1 MEKFN
6 EINEFKKRILSSIIL
21 LPLVIFTIIE
31 GSYLF
36 YFLLIVAL
44 FISASEWISMTK
56 SKPYNL
62 IGLIFL
68 LISFYTFY
76 KLRIN
81 LDNNYKTLILIIAI
95 CVLTDIGGFI
105 FGKTFKGPKLSK
117 ISPNKTYAGVIG
129 SLFMTLSSIP
139 FFMFYNFVNDNEIVA
154 SILFFVLVSVIS
166 QAGDIIISYFKR
178 LSNVKDTGKIIPGH
192 GGLLDRI
199 DGMIFAIPF
208 SYIFLL
214 SGLFKNIFV

>member
-1 MEKFN
+1 MKK
-6 EINEFKKRILSSIIL
+6 EFKRRILSSIIL
-21 LPLVIFTIIE
+21 IPLVTFIIIK
-31 GSYLF
+31 GSYFF
-36 YFLLIVAL
+36 YFLLVVTL
-44 FISASEWISMTK
+44 FISAREWISMTK
-56 SKPYNL
+56 NKSYNL

-81 LDNNYKTLILIIAI
+81 LDNNYTNLLLIITI

-117 ISPNKTYAGVIG
+117 ISPNKTYAGAIG
-129 SLFMTLSSIP
+129 SLLMTLCSIP
-139 FFMFYNFVNDNEIVA
+139 FFMSYNLVNDDEIVA

-208 SYIFLL
+208 SYILL
-214 SGLFKNIFV
+214 SSGLFKNIFI

>member
-1 MEKFN
+1 MKK
-6 EINEFKKRILSSIIL
+6 EFKRRILSSIIL
-21 LPLVIFTIIE
+21 IPLVTFIIIK
-31 GSYLF
+31 GSYFF
-36 YFLLIVAL
+36 YFLLVVTL
-44 FISASEWISMTK
+44 FISAREWISMTK
-56 SKPYNL
+56 NKSYNL

-81 LDNNYKTLILIIAI
+81 LDNNYTNLLLIITI

-117 ISPNKTYAGVIG
+117 ISPNKTYAGAIG
-129 SLFMTLSSIP
+129 SLLMTLCSIP
-139 FFMFYNFVNDNEIVA
+139 FFMSYNLVNDDEILA
-154 SILFFVLVSVIS
+154 IILFFVLVSVIS
-166 QAGDIIISYFKR
+166 QTGDIIISYFKR

-208 SYIFLL
+208 SYILL
-214 SGLFKNIFV
+214 SSGLFKNIFI

>member
-81 LDNNYKTLILIIAI
+81 LDNNYKTLILIIVI

-129 SLFMTLSSIP
+129 SLVMTLSSIP